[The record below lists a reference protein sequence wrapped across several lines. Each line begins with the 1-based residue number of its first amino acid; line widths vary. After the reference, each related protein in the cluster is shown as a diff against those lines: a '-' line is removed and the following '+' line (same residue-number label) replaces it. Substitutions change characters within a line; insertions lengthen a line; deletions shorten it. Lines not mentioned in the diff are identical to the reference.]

1 MKKEIVVSAKSI
13 DDQLYN
19 LYLISLDFRYSE
31 ETSQRAD
38 YVAKVANDTIHW
50 YIGSGRAST
59 PFLKAFVNLSKHR
72 LRTLI
77 KKCIAAD
84 AGTEMDAI
92 KAIKAY
98 MKVDTE

>member
-31 ETSQRAD
+31 ETSQRAA

-59 PFLKAFVNLSKHR
+59 PFLKTFVNLSKHR

>member
-1 MKKEIVVSAKSI
+1 MKKEIIISAKSI

-31 ETSQRAD
+31 EATQRTA
-38 YVAKVANDTIHW
+38 YVAKVANDAIHW
-50 YIGSGRAST
+50 YIGTGRAGM

-84 AGTEMDAI
+84 AGCEDEAI
-92 KAIKAY
+92 KVIKKYLKIDA
-98 MKVDTE
+98 E

>member
-13 DDQLYN
+13 DDQIYN
-19 LYLISLDFRYSE
+19 LYRASLDFRYSE
-31 ETSQRAD
+31 EATQRTA

-59 PFLKAFVNLSKHR
+59 PFLKAFVNLSKCR
-72 LRTLI
+72 LNTLI

-84 AGTEMDAI
+84 AGCEDEAI
-92 KAIKAY
+92 KAIKKY
-98 MKVDTE
+98 LKVDTE

>member
-1 MKKEIVVSAKSI
+1 MKKEIIVSAKSI

-19 LYLISLDFRYSE
+19 LYLISLDFMYSE
-31 ETSQRAD
+31 EATQHTA

-77 KKCIAAD
+77 KKCVAAD
-84 AGTEMDAI
+84 AGTELDAI
-92 KAIKAY
+92 NVVKAY
-98 MKVDTE
+98 MKVDAE

>member
-1 MKKEIVVSAKSI
+1 MKKEIEVSAKTI

-31 ETSQRAD
+31 EATQRTA

-50 YIGSGRAST
+50 YIGTGRAGM

-84 AGTEMDAI
+84 AGCEDEAI
-92 KAIKAY
+92 KVIKKYLKIDA
-98 MKVDTE
+98 E

>member
-1 MKKEIVVSAKSI
+1 MKKEIEVSAKTI

-31 ETSQRAD
+31 ETSQRAA

-77 KKCIAAD
+77 KKCVAAD
-84 AGTEMDAI
+84 AGTELDAI
-92 KAIKAY
+92 NVVKAY
-98 MKVDTE
+98 MKVDAE

>member
-1 MKKEIVVSAKSI
+1 MKKEIIVSAKTI

-19 LYLISLDFRYSE
+19 LYLISLDFIYSE
-31 ETSQRAD
+31 EATQRTA
-38 YVAKVANDTIHW
+38 YVVKVANETIHW
-50 YIGSGRAST
+50 YIGTARASAE
-59 PFLKAFVNLSKHR
+59 FLKVFVNLSKHR

-98 MKVDTE
+98 MKVDAE

>member
-31 ETSQRAD
+31 ETSQRAA

>member
-31 ETSQRAD
+31 ETSQRAA

-84 AGTEMDAI
+84 AGTEMDVI

>member
-1 MKKEIVVSAKSI
+1 MKKEIIVSAKSI
-13 DDQLYN
+13 DGQLYN

-31 ETSQRAD
+31 ETSQRAA

-50 YIGSGRAST
+50 YIGTARAGM

-84 AGTEMDAI
+84 AGCEDEAI
-92 KAIKAY
+92 KVIKKY
-98 MKVDTE
+98 LKVDTE

>member
-1 MKKEIVVSAKSI
+1 MKKEIIVSAKSI

-19 LYLISLDFRYSE
+19 LYLISLDFRYGE
-31 ETSQRAD
+31 EATQRTA
-38 YVAKVANDTIHW
+38 YVAKVANDTMRW
-50 YIGSGRAST
+50 YIGTGRASM

-84 AGTEMDAI
+84 AGCEDEAI
-92 KAIKAY
+92 KVIKKY
-98 MKVDTE
+98 MKVDAE

>member
-31 ETSQRAD
+31 EATQHTA

-50 YIGSGRAST
+50 YIGTGRAGM
-59 PFLKAFVNLSKHR
+59 PLLKAFVNLSKHR

-77 KKCIAAD
+77 KKCVAAD
-84 AGTEMDAI
+84 AGTELDAI
-92 KAIKAY
+92 NVVKAY
-98 MKVDTE
+98 MKVDAE

>member
-1 MKKEIVVSAKSI
+1 MKKEIIVSAKSI

-31 ETSQRAD
+31 EATQRTA

-50 YIGSGRAST
+50 YIGTGRAGM

-77 KKCIAAD
+77 KKCVAAD
-84 AGTEMDAI
+84 AGTELDAI
-92 KAIKAY
+92 NVVKAY

>member
-1 MKKEIVVSAKSI
+1 MKKEIEVSAKTI

-31 ETSQRAD
+31 EATQRTA

-50 YIGSGRAST
+50 YIGTGRAGM

-77 KKCIAAD
+77 KKCVAAD
-84 AGTEMDAI
+84 AGTELDAI
-92 KAIKAY
+92 NVVKAY
-98 MKVDTE
+98 MKVDAE

>member
-1 MKKEIVVSAKSI
+1 MKKEIIVSAKSI

-31 ETSQRAD
+31 EATQRTA
-38 YVAKVANDTIHW
+38 YVAKVANDAIHW
-50 YIGSGRAST
+50 YIGTGRAGM

-77 KKCIAAD
+77 KKCVAAD
-84 AGTEMDAI
+84 AGTELDAI
-92 KAIKAY
+92 NVVKAY
-98 MKVDTE
+98 MKVDAE

>member
-19 LYLISLDFRYSE
+19 LYLISLDFIYSE
-31 ETSQRAD
+31 EATQRTA

-84 AGTEMDAI
+84 AGCEDEAI
-92 KAIKAY
+92 KVIKKY
-98 MKVDTE
+98 LKVDTE

>member
-19 LYLISLDFRYSE
+19 LYLISLDFRYNE
-31 ETSQRAD
+31 EATQRNA
-38 YVAKVANDTIHW
+38 YVAKVANDTMHW

-59 PFLKAFVNLSKHR
+59 SFLKAFVNLSKHR
-72 LRTLI
+72 PNTLV

-84 AGTEMDAI
+84 AGCEDEAI
-92 KAIKAY
+92 KVIKKYLKIDA
-98 MKVDTE
+98 E

>member
-1 MKKEIVVSAKSI
+1 MKKEIIISAKSI

-31 ETSQRAD
+31 ETSQRAA

-59 PFLKAFVNLSKHR
+59 TFLKAFVNLSKCR
-72 LRTLI
+72 LNTLI

-84 AGTEMDAI
+84 AGCEDEAI
-92 KAIKAY
+92 KVIKKY
-98 MKVDTE
+98 LKVDTE

>member
-1 MKKEIVVSAKSI
+1 MKKEIIVSAKSI

-31 ETSQRAD
+31 ETGQRAA

-50 YIGSGRAST
+50 YIGTARAGM

-77 KKCIAAD
+77 KKCVAAD
-84 AGTEMDAI
+84 AGTELDAI
-92 KAIKAY
+92 NVVKAY
-98 MKVDTE
+98 MKVDAE

>member
-1 MKKEIVVSAKSI
+1 MKKEIIVSAKSI

-31 ETSQRAD
+31 ETSQRAA
-38 YVAKVANDTIHW
+38 YVAKVANDTMHW
-50 YIGSGRAST
+50 YIGTGRAGM

-72 LRTLI
+72 LNTLV

-84 AGTEMDAI
+84 AGCEDEAI
-92 KAIKAY
+92 KVIKKY
-98 MKVDTE
+98 LKVDTE

>member
-1 MKKEIVVSAKSI
+1 MKKEIEVSAKTI

-31 ETSQRAD
+31 ETSQRAA

-50 YIGSGRAST
+50 YIGTARAGM

-77 KKCIAAD
+77 KKCVAAD
-84 AGTEMDAI
+84 AGTELDAI
-92 KAIKAY
+92 NVVKAY